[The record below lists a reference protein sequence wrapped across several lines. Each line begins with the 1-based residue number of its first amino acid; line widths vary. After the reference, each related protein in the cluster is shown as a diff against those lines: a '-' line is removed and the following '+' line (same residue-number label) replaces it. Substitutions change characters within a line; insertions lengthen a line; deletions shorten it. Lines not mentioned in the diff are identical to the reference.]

1 MINNAHAESAAMSSR
16 GSDGKVI
23 PSTERGDYD
32 DNKSRR
38 SPATS
43 DGGDSAYDDDM
54 EARRRAQHMQRG
66 GSY

>member
-16 GSDGKVI
+16 SSDGKVI

-32 DNKSRR
+32 DSKSRR

-54 EARRRAQHMQRG
+54 EARRRGQHTQRG